1 MCIEI
6 IYPNQKHPNLTSCV
20 YIIILLA
27 INTFKLINQSG
38 ILHSEMYINSVHLYC
53 QISHK
58 IFYWIKKSIVHKNF
72 LKYLK
77 LISIS
82 LEHRLKSYDCILSI
96 VFRLF
101 ALLALNNFY
110 ITCLSNPTKCTWW
123 RLLKK
128 HVMIS
133 TFLLTTVSVIFQKTH
148 RTINFTNLVNFF
160 NSFVLNTLRL
170 V

>member
-6 IYPNQKHPNLTSCV
+6 IYPNLTSCV
-20 YIIILLA
+20 YIIILLCISV

-58 IFYWIKKSIVHKNF
+58 IFYWIKKSFVHKNF

-77 LISIS
+77 LSSIS
-82 LEHRLKSYDCILSI
+82 LRHRLKSYDSILSI

-101 ALLALNNFY
+101 ALLAPNNFY
-110 ITCLSNPTKCTWW
+110 ITCLSNSTWW

-128 HVMIS
+128 QVMIS

-170 V
+170 I